1 MIADDEEE
9 TGPSPLKAAGFGAK
23 VAEPEAPGGL
33 IGAGGISGPGGLI
46 GAGGTLAD
54 REEAV
59 AGGAGGIIPVGAG
72 GGPPAGGIEVEEI
85 PTAMGF
91 GGSFNGGSF
100 MGAPGAGG
108 TGGTLGLSVGGSLTT

>member
-23 VAEPEAPGGL
+23 VAEPEA
-33 IGAGGISGPGGLI
+33 PGGLI

-108 TGGTLGLSVGGSLTT
+108 TGGTLGLSVEGSLTT